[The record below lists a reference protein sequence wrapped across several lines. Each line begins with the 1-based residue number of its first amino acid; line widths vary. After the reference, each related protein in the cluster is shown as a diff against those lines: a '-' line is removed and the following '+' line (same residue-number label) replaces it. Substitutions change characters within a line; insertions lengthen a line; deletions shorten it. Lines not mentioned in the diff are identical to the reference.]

1 MRIDSTGRVADA
13 GTLGPMIGYLRGTVR
28 GDVID
33 VGGVGYAVTCPT
45 ALTEGEAV
53 ELFVR
58 TAVRETSI
66 TLYGFASPLERDVF
80 DALGKATGVGPVMA
94 LNLVALGIPALAT
107 AFTNSDAKALATAKG
122 VGATRATRILAE
134 VTLPDAAL
142 AHAGE
147 PATARPLADP
157 LAAGLTAM
165 GFHPAAVTQALAQA
179 RGTHPDDADNA
190 LALTALRTLRTAP
203 AAS

>member
-1 MRIDSTGRVADA
+1 
-13 GTLGPMIGYLRGTVR
+13 MIGYLRGTVR

-33 VGGVGYAVTCPT
+33 VAGVGYAVTCPT
-45 ALTEGEAV
+45 ALTDGELV

-66 TLYGFASPLERDVF
+66 TLYGFNSPLERDVF
-80 DALGKATGVGPVMA
+80 DALGKATGVGPIMA
-94 LNLVALGIPALAT
+94 LNLIALGVAALAT
-107 AFTNSDAKALATAKG
+107 AFTNSDAKALAAAKG

-134 VTLPDAAL
+134 VSLPAATL

-147 PATARPLADP
+147 PAGARPLGDP
-157 LAAGLTAM
+157 LVAALTAM
-165 GFHPAAVTQALAQA
+165 GFPPAAAAQALGQV
-179 RGTHPDDADNA
+179 RGQYPDAGDDT
-190 LALTALRTLRTAP
+190 LVLSALRTLRTAP